1 MHFKPPHRQS
11 VGRISTVG
19 AALFL
24 TGAFLLTSG
33 IFTKAYSQEKKPKG
47 GDSTL
52 LMQTNPSFK
61 MPEVKKDTTTKT
73 MESVPK
79 IVVPKYYNPWPGTLT
94 DSMFVN
100 KSPDLQAYK
109 ETWMTMEDKH
119 SPFGWPK
126 SKIAPRKEEVTAAW
140 EDAKMMLRIAFIRG
154 APLSKIDL
162 KAYSKDELDQ
172 INTEW
177 NAVKGSVTAPREHF
191 YTPPGRTDQH
201 R

>member
-1 MHFKPPHRQS
+1 M
-11 VGRISTVG
+11 
-19 AALFL
+19 
-24 TGAFLLTSG
+24 
-33 IFTKAYSQEKKPKG
+33 
-47 GDSTL
+47 L
-52 LMQTNPSFK
+52 LMQTSSSFK
-61 MPEVKKDTTTKT
+61 TQEAKKDTTKT
-73 MESVPK
+73 MGTIPT
-79 IVVPKYYNPWPGTLT
+79 IVVPKYYNPWPGVLT

-100 KSPDLQAYK
+100 KSPDVQAYK

-126 SKIAPRKEEVTAAW
+126 SKIAPRMEEVTAAW

-177 NAVKGSVTAPREHF
+177 NAIKSSVTAPREPF
-191 YTPPGRTDQH
+191 YTAPGRGDQH